1 MPRPPTILITECL
14 QNDFVRPIGRYDALP
29 NLLHVGYEE
38 ARRLKGEEP
47 AEGPVA
53 RMMRWAQRAAGDGL
67 LLLHIRDWHD
77 PDAAGQQ
84 AHLARFGSHC
94 LAGSEGAAFAW
105 PASPEAS
112 DGAQIVDAPTLNDFQ
127 GTELEQILAPF
138 AAGAARVGLMGVWT
152 EAKITFLAYELRTR
166 YPGFVLG
173 VCSALTASSSRARHF
188 IALDQLER
196 ILGVRVIQSVGSFI
210 EWLGGAGEGVEATL
224 PGDGGERHPEL
235 EVSGAAVLA
244 VEDRRLLR
252 YLFRDCRRV
261 ELRTLDGGFSGNVV
275 LGSSS
280 VDLHGH
286 RQVPHVV
293 KIGPR
298 DAIGRERC
306 SFERIEDVLGNSAP
320 SVTDFADL
328 GERGAIKY
336 RYASMGEGFSTTFQK
351 VYRGGAD
358 LSRVERILDIVFRE
372 QLGRLYA
379 AATLERCDLLE
390 HYLFSSRWASGVRR
404 RVERLIGAPAGPRL
418 SFPGGRE
425 AECVC
430 EFYERHL
437 DALEG
442 RAADSCFI
450 SFVHGDL
457 NGANIVIDGQDNVWV
472 IDFFHTARG
481 HVLKDLIKLENDLLY
496 IFTPLADEAELAQ
509 ALAVTDALVAVED
522 LAAAP
527 PDLALS
533 APSLARGY
541 RTLKL
546 LRGFYPD
553 LVKYDRDPLQLLTGQ
568 LRYAVHTLGFD
579 ESSAL
584 QRRWA
589 LYAACRY
596 AEQVVERIQRRGP
609 LRVDWLDREQVGGWL
624 GLTLL
629 PGRRDL
635 GRDLA
640 ADLEALAEQQVSHVL
655 CLAAPDELEAFGVQ
669 DLLQRY
675 SEAGLVVRHLPMVDQ
690 RACSREEM
698 DRAAAW
704 IRRALDG
711 SGRVMIHCIGGL
723 GRSGTVAAC
732 YLRGARGLPAA
743 EALEVVRRT
752 RSPRAVESEEQE
764 AFVRSY
770 PE

>member
-1 MPRPPTILITECL
+1 VPRPPTILITECL
-14 QNDFVRPIGRYDALP
+14 QNDFVRPIGRYETLP

-38 ARRLKGEEP
+38 ARRLMGEDP

-53 RMMRWAQRAAGDGL
+53 RTMRWAQREAGDGL
-67 LLLHIRDWHD
+67 LLIHIRDWHD
-77 PDAAGQQ
+77 ADAAEQQ
-84 AHLARFGSHC
+84 AHLARFGPHC
-94 LAGSEGAAFAW
+94 LGGSEGAAFAW
-105 PASPEAS
+105 PRETPG
-112 DGAQIVDAPTLNDFQ
+112 DAQVVDALTLNDFHD
-127 GTELEQILAPF
+127 TELARIMEPH
-138 AAGAARVGLMGVWT
+138 AGSATRVGLMGVWT
-152 EAKITFLAYELRTR
+152 EAKVTFLAYELRTR
-166 YPGFVLG
+166 YPGFELA

-210 EWLGGAGEGVEATL
+210 EFLGGQEGADVTL
-224 PGDGGERHPEL
+224 PGHDERHPEL
-235 EVSGAAVLA
+235 EVSGEARLA
-244 VEDRRLLR
+244 PDDRRLLR
-252 YLFRDCRRV
+252 YLFRDCRQV
-261 ELRTLDGGFSGNVV
+261 ELRTLDGGYSGNVV

-286 RQVPHVV
+286 QQVPHVV

-298 DAIGRERC
+298 DAIGRERS
-306 SFERIEDVLGNSAP
+306 SFERIEAVLGNSAP

-351 VYRGGAD
+351 VYGAGAE
-358 LSRVERILDIVFRE
+358 LSKVERILNIVFRE

-379 AATLERCDLLE
+379 AGTLERCDLLE
-390 HYLFSSRWASGVRR
+390 HYLFSPKWAPGVRR
-404 RVERLIGAPAGPRL
+404 RVERLVDGPAGPRL

-437 DALEG
+437 DALRG
-442 RAADSCFI
+442 RAADSCFM
-450 SFVHGDL
+450 SYVHGDL
-457 NGANIVIDGQDNVWV
+457 NGANIVIDGQDNVWI
-472 IDFFHTARG
+472 IDFFHTARA
-481 HVLKDLIKLENDLLY
+481 HILKDLIKLENDLLY
-496 IFTPLADEAELAQ
+496 IFTPLASEEELEQ
-509 ALAVTDALVAVED
+509 ALLLTDALVSVED
-522 LAAAP
+522 LAAALP
-527 PDLALS
+527 ELDGLTAPALV
-533 APSLARGY
+533 RGY
-541 RTLKL
+541 QTLKL
-546 LRGFYPD
+546 LRGFYPE
-553 LVKYDRDPLQLLTGQ
+553 LVKYDRDPLQLLAGQ
-568 LRYAVHTLGFD
+568 LRYAVHTLGFE
-579 ESSAL
+579 ESSPL
-584 QRRWA
+584 QKRWA

-609 LRVDWLDREQVGGWL
+609 LRVDWLDREQAGGHL

-629 PGRRDL
+629 PGRKDL

-640 ADLEALAEQQVSHVL
+640 ADLEALGQQQVSHVL
-655 CLAAPDELEAFGVQ
+655 CLVAPDELEAFGVQ

-675 SEAGLVVRHLPMVDQ
+675 EEAGIVVRHLPMVDQ

-698 DRAAAW
+698 DDVAAW
-704 IRRALDG
+704 LQRALAEK
-711 SGRVMIHCIGGL
+711 GRVMVHCVGGL

-732 YLRGARGLPAA
+732 YLRRVRGLPAE
-743 EALEVVRRT
+743 EALAAVRRA